1 MNTTVMSYLFS
12 FLNILASIYVIY
24 SSQQF
29 FLTKNKIFFISG
41 SLVAASLIYITYKMF
56 TYKLSLFTITLV
68 NKVIPTIFLS
78 LLSFYVFKSE
88 TPSVYNVSGLILITI
103 GLCLTAIK

>member
-1 MNTTVMSYLFS
+1 MNSFIYYLLPI
-12 FLNILASIYVIY
+12 LNILASIYVIY

-29 FLTKNKIFFISG
+29 FLTKNKMFFITG
-41 SLVAASLIYITYKMF
+41 TLVAASLIYITYKMF
-56 TYKLSLFTITLV
+56 SYKLSLFTITLV

-88 TPSVYNVSGLILITI
+88 TPSVYNVSGLILIVI

>member
-1 MNTTVMSYLFS
+1 MNTTLISYLFS
-12 FLNILASIYVIY
+12 FLNVLASIYVIY

-29 FLTKNKIFFISG
+29 FLTNKKIYFITG
-41 SLVAASLIYITYKMF
+41 TLVAASLIYITYKMF
-56 TYKLSLFTITLV
+56 SYKLSLFTITLV

-88 TPSVYNVSGLILITI
+88 TPTVYNVSGLILIII

>member
-1 MNTTVMSYLFS
+1 MSTTVNSYLFS
-12 FLNILASIYVIY
+12 CLNIFASVYVIY

-29 FLTKNKIFFISG
+29 FLTNKKIYFITG